1 MKGGMRGKVQNG
13 RFRAEC
19 LNASWFHN
27 LMDAKSKIRAWRDEY
42 NGDSPRK
49 PFEN

>member
-1 MKGGMRGKVQNG
+1 
-13 RFRAEC
+13 

-49 PFEN
+49 PSEN